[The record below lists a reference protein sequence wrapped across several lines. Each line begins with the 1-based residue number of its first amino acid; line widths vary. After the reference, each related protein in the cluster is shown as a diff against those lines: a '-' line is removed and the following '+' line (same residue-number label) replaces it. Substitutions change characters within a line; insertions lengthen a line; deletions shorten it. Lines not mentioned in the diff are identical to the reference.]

1 MTAVEDPQ
9 PAPAPAPPR
18 RRSGLR
24 RVLHGFSS
32 VLIVAGVLLLADAGL
47 TVAWQEPLSA
57 LYAGQQQGRL
67 NAQLEDLGSTV
78 IATPAEKKALAAL
91 PDPTRRI
98 AFAARALDR
107 KAKDGQAIAR
117 IRIPAI
123 GLSKVI
129 VEGTGTGDLHKGPG
143 HYPRTPLPGAPGTVA
158 VAGHRTTYGAPFR
171 KVDQLHRGDRITM
184 QMPYATVTYR
194 VERTRIVEPTDTWVV
209 ARRSYDRLVLTA
221 CHPLYSAA
229 KRIVV
234 FARQVSAKPSK
245 SLA

>member
-1 MTAVEDPQ
+1 MTAVEDPG
-9 PAPAPAPPR
+9 PAPPPAR
-18 RRSGLR
+18 RRSPLR

-32 VLIVAGVLLLADAGL
+32 VLIVAGLLLLADAGL

-57 LYAGQQQGRL
+57 FYASREQGRL
-67 NAQLEDLGSTV
+67 DGQLEDLGSEV

-91 PDPTRRI
+91 PDPARRI

-107 KAKDGQAIAR
+107 RARPGQAIGR

-123 GLSKVI
+123 GLSKVV
-129 VEGTGTGDLHKGPG
+129 VEGTGTDDLHKGPG

-171 KVDQLHRGDRITM
+171 NVDRLERGDRIVM

-194 VERTRIVEPTDTWVV
+194 VERLRIVDPTDTWVV
-209 ARRSYDRLVLTA
+209 DRRSYDRLVLTA

-234 FARQVSAKPSK
+234 FARLASAKPAK
-245 SLA
+245 PLA